1 MNKELMMSE
10 VLNSDTEVVVAIKQ
24 PVKLVIDDGSK
35 AAKMVFRD
43 EQGNLVSQKT
53 DNAFVKEFRVAHNNS
68 QPFNYLVDG
77 LERYSYHKESTAKL
91 ETTDVA
97 HQYDVISRLNV
108 HHAMHASGITPQ
120 RVHVH
125 VTLPLSQ
132 FYNSFGEK
140 NAENIQ
146 RKKDNLLK
154 PIARY
159 LNGAN
164 TSFEIVEVSVFPE
177 SLPAVAR
184 ADELNE
190 IESFEVSLVIDLGG
204 TTLDV
209 ASITGQ
215 LEQISKVQGFD
226 QIGCGVVYDEIRR
239 CLQKMQLS
247 DNDAYIEHLITNRN
261 DIHKIKVTNE
271 SLRSELFNEINAA
284 VGKLHTLVLKAAKGV
299 EDRPHNVFIVGG
311 GAYLIAD
318 MLKTEYATS
327 NVVVVDD
334 PQFALAYGISDSVFE

>member
-1 MNKELMMSE
+1 MSE
-10 VLNSDTEVVVAIKQ
+10 VLNSDAEVVVAIKQ

-184 ADELNE
+184 ADELMKL
-190 IESFEVSLVIDLGG
+190 SLL
-204 TTLDV
+204 
-209 ASITGQ
+209 
-215 LEQISKVQGFD
+215 
-226 QIGCGVVYDEIRR
+226 
-239 CLQKMQLS
+239 
-247 DNDAYIEHLITNRN
+247 
-261 DIHKIKVTNE
+261 
-271 SLRSELFNEINAA
+271 
-284 VGKLHTLVLKAAKGV
+284 KLAW
-299 EDRPHNVFIVGG
+299 
-311 GAYLIAD
+311 
-318 MLKTEYATS
+318 
-327 NVVVVDD
+327 
-334 PQFALAYGISDSVFE
+334 

>member
-1 MNKELMMSE
+1 
-10 VLNSDTEVVVAIKQ
+10 
-24 PVKLVIDDGSK
+24 
-35 AAKMVFRD
+35 
-43 EQGNLVSQKT
+43 
-53 DNAFVKEFRVAHNNS
+53 
-68 QPFNYLVDG
+68 
-77 LERYSYHKESTAKL
+77 
-91 ETTDVA
+91 
-97 HQYDVISRLNV
+97 
-108 HHAMHASGITPQ
+108 
-120 RVHVH
+120 
-125 VTLPLSQ
+125 
-132 FYNSFGEK
+132 
-140 NAENIQ
+140 
-146 RKKDNLLK
+146 
-154 PIARY
+154 
-159 LNGAN
+159 
-164 TSFEIVEVSVFPE
+164 
-177 SLPAVAR
+177 
-184 ADELNE
+184 
-190 IESFEVSLVIDLGG
+190 
-204 TTLDV
+204 
-209 ASITGQ
+209 
-215 LEQISKVQGFD
+215 VQGFD